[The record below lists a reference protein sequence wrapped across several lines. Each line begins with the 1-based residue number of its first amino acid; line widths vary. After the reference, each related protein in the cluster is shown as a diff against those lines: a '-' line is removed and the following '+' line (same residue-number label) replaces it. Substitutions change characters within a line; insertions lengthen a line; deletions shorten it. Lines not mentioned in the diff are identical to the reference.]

1 MRTFCEQMDKNA
13 RDGALTVASGYSVF
27 DSEKDDHYRAVFER
41 ADKDMYQR
49 KIQLKAFC
57 GGLDCAKQDAEE

>member
-1 MRTFCEQMDKNA
+1 MLFLIMVNPIMQTEINVLVRAANKPEITSDS
-13 RDGALTVASGYSVF
+13 ALKVA
-27 DSEKDDHYRAVFER
+27 
-41 ADKDMYQR
+41 MNQR